1 MVWLTKD
8 LYANGSNPVTAFTDL
23 LNEFSKRDDLGT
35 LPIAITIDA
44 GVLNAALSPF
54 ANSTNSSQGLSFSDI
69 IGIVRAAG
77 ADPNVG
83 LSL

>member
-1 MVWLTKD
+1 LIWLTKD
-8 LYANGSNPVTAFTDL
+8 LLSGGKNPVTSFVDL
-23 LNEFSKRDDLGT
+23 LNEFSKREDLGA

-54 ANSTNSSQGLSFSDI
+54 ANSTNSSQGLSFSDL

-77 ADPNVG
+77 SDPNV
-83 LSL
+83 